1 MLKTVALI
9 GAGIAIGCCY
19 QSYKKNPQKSKCK
32 HLVKPEDSTK
42 GRDETPQAQP
52 TT

>member
-19 QSYKKNPQKSKCK
+19 KSYKNDPQKSKCK
-32 HLVKPEDSTK
+32 SLKNCDKSDKAGNEALQ
-42 GRDETPQAQP
+42 E
-52 TT
+52 

>member
-19 QSYKKNPQKSKCK
+19 QSCKKNPQKSKNANLDKCGK
-32 HLVKPEDSTK
+32 QSKDCEVPAKE
-42 GRDETPQAQP
+42 
-52 TT
+52 